1 MEISPSEWGW
11 MMQCCTRY
19 PDPIILAQSLSD
31 APTRLSQ
38 GDNPV
43 ERLLARSLAA
53 ALLTRA
59 IERLNV
65 RERVVL
71 HLTYVEKMSLDE
83 VAEAMNYGLTRI
95 YHIKKQSLSHL
106 HKQMDA
112 FP

>member
-11 MMQCCTRY
+11 MMQCCTCY

-31 APTRLSQ
+31 APARLSQ
-38 GDNPV
+38 NDDPV
-43 ERLLARSLAA
+43 ERLLVRSQAA

-71 HLTYVEKMSLDE
+71 HLTYVEKMSLNE
-83 VAEAMNYGLTRI
+83 VAEAMNYGLARI
-95 YHIKKQSLSHL
+95 YLIKKQSLSRL
-106 HKQMDA
+106 HHQMSA
-112 FP
+112 IS